1 MGREATITAEQVAA
15 AADALK
21 GEGKKPTSRAVRERL
36 GNTGSMGT
44 ITKLLQRWKSHQERD
59 QVASLSLPP
68 ALQRAVL
75 DFMDTEL
82 AAARAPLETELVDLK
97 ESIDELATEN
107 ERQEDALTGL
117 REQLDQVAA
126 EKASAEGKA
135 AQLTA
140 DLDGARDEA
149 GRERQAAELA
159 RTELAKAQ
167 LRLEAMPRLEAD
179 LEAVRTELTKER
191 SARVAA
197 EQQAAVLA
205 AQKTDLEG
213 RLGDAKKDGERITDQ
228 LAKAQA
234 KADQLAE
241 TVADARVK
249 LQTAQARGEDLTQQL
264 AKANQL
270 AEALADA
277 RAKLQTAQSR
287 GDDLTQQ
294 LTTAAKQ
301 LDQVRAEARSSSNE
315 AAELR
320 GRLGSD
326 KDKGEGGNARKK

>member
-140 DLDGARDEA
+140 DLDGTRDEA

-277 RAKLQTAQSR
+277 RAKLQTAQSHPHWEY
-287 GDDLTQQ
+287 T
-294 LTTAAKQ
+294 
-301 LDQVRAEARSSSNE
+301 VRSEV
-315 AAELR
+315 
-320 GRLGSD
+320 
-326 KDKGEGGNARKK
+326 